1 MLCSGV
7 RTRLDTELPDP
18 LVFREPIC
26 GREGRKGGGNGG
38 KVENGRD
45 GVPTS
50 SFFLQF
56 RPITTAQQ

>member
-50 SFFLQF
+50 SFFT
-56 RPITTAQQ
+56 I